1 MKFNEEFLRRAIR
14 LGESGLGLT
23 FPNPIVGA
31 LILDREG
38 NVLGEGYH
46 AGGSHA
52 EILAI
57 LDAKSKGH
65 SLQGATLY
73 CSLEPC
79 NHFGNTP
86 PCTDAII
93 ESGISSVYFALSDP
107 NAVAAGGAAKLRG
120 AGLLVKGELLLE
132 EAAYS
137 NRAWLTKI
145 ATGRPRMTAKIAQS
159 LDGRVA
165 AADGQSKWITS
176 EASRAHAKR
185 LRDGF
190 DAICIGT
197 GTALADNPS
206 LRGANRNPARFVI
219 GNRPLP
225 NLLLDSEEGYHR
237 IETHNINVVIEEFAL
252 RGFNSVLI
260 EGGPMLLSALL
271 EADII
276 DEIHLYMA
284 GSIMGSGKRSIE
296 IPEFKNFS
304 QQLHYGI
311 SSLSIIDND
320 IFATYLKR
328 EIN

>member
-1 MKFNEEFLRRAIR
+1 MNFNEEFLRRAIQ

-31 LILDREG
+31 LILDQDG
-38 NVLGEGYH
+38 TLLGEGYH
-46 AGGSHA
+46 TGGDHA

-57 LDAKSKGH
+57 LDAKSKGF
-65 SLQGATLY
+65 SLKGATLY

-79 NHFGNTP
+79 NHYGTTP
-86 PCTDAII
+86 PCSEAII

-107 NAVAAGGAAKLRG
+107 NRLASGGAAKLLG
-120 AGLLVKGELLLE
+120 AGLLVKGDLLSV

-145 ATGRPRMTAKIAQS
+145 AKGRPRITAKIAQT

-165 AADGQSKWITS
+165 AADGQSKWITG
-176 EASRAHAKR
+176 EASREHAKR

-197 GTALADNPS
+197 GTALADDPR
-206 LRGANRNPARFVI
+206 LRGATRNPARYVI
-219 GNRPLP
+219 GKRLLP
-225 NLLLDSEEGYHR
+225 NLLLDGEEGYR
-237 IETHNINVVIEEFAL
+237 QIETHSTHDVTEEFAL

-260 EGGPMLLSALL
+260 EGGPMLLSAFL
-271 EADII
+271 EADLV
-276 DEIHLYMA
+276 DEIQLYIA
-284 GSIMGSGKRSIE
+284 GSIMGSGKPSVE

-304 QQLHYGI
+304 QQLHYEI
-311 SSLSIIDND
+311 SSLSILDND

-328 EIN
+328 DIN